1 MKKNGPKKK
10 KIKIINSIIGGKAF
24 KSELFIKNTRLLL
37 LIALYAFIYVS
48 NRYIVR
54 QERNYIRDL
63 KSEVVDMRYQLLTRQ
78 SELSEESRQSNIEEQ
93 IIKNNSKLKAATN
106 PPFFIKK

>member
-1 MKKNGPKKK
+1 MKKNSPKKK

-48 NRYIVR
+48 NR
-54 QERNYIRDL
+54 
-63 KSEVVDMRYQLLTRQ
+63 
-78 SELSEESRQSNIEEQ
+78 
-93 IIKNNSKLKAATN
+93 
-106 PPFFIKK
+106 